1 MPKKRS
7 HAASLP
13 IVESN
18 AAGIDVGATQ
28 IFVAV
33 PADRDPESIRCFPTF
48 TVDLERLADWLQE
61 CQIRT
66 VAMESTG
73 VYWIPLFQILEK
85 RKIQVWLVNA
95 HHVKNV
101 PGRRR
106 TLQIVNGFSTYTLA
120 VCCTDR
126 FGRMILSAR
135 SDPYGATAKILLSSQ
150 RSTYSTCR
158 NHWIR

>member
-66 VAMESTG
+66 VAMESTVG
-73 VYWIPLFQILEK
+73 VLDSSF
-85 RKIQVWLVNA
+85 
-95 HHVKNV
+95 
-101 PGRRR
+101 
-106 TLQIVNGFSTYTLA
+106 
-120 VCCTDR
+120 
-126 FGRMILSAR
+126 
-135 SDPYGATAKILLSSQ
+135 SDPGETENPGVARQCASCQECSRAQDGRCRLSMDSALTRL
-150 RSTYSTCR
+150 RSAARIVSAE
-158 NHWIR
+158 